1 MVRLFSLARLT
12 MVTVVA
18 VLALSAFDRGVVFAS
33 SLAEL
38 VSLSGTVQDPDG
50 RAVANAAVVARHLG
64 TNVTAASVT
73 DQNGA
78 FAFKDLPSG
87 RYVIEVTA
95 NGFAINTRNNV
106 DVTAGKAA
114 SLTFTLAVGAINEQV
129 DVSVTLPGAARV
141 APSQGSLEA
150 RSAQSSI
157 SDQYVRDFTAP
168 VSDFSQVI
176 QMAPGTFSYSANGP
190 GLSDTKTFFRG
201 FKDGY
206 YSMTFD
212 GIPFN
217 DTNDPT
223 HHSHVFFPSQF
234 VGGTVLERSPGS
246 AAAIGP
252 STFGGS
258 VNLLSRHFDQD
269 MHAGLTMSSSSFNT
283 KLYDFQFDSGAVGKA
298 HLFVDAHD
306 MTSDGYQTYNDQKRK
321 GISAKLL
328 YAVSPKT
335 SVTAFTGVI
344 RYKSHAPNQKGSTR
358 AQIAQYGDRYLNS
371 SNPADPNY
379 YGYNFYDVPTDFEYV
394 GLRTDLGHGWVI
406 DNKVYTLYYY
416 NKQNY
421 NSTTAI
427 SATSA
432 TDKLNS
438 YRKYGNLLPL
448 TQTSQYGVFRAGLWY
463 EYAKTDRYQTPA
475 DPRTWVDAALPNFH
489 EKFNTTTTQPYA
501 EYQFQV
507 TSQLR
512 VTPGIKM
519 SHFKQDFTQFAD
531 NGKTVGSLNGA
542 PYIRHAASYTAWE
555 PSFDVHYMVQSNWSI
570 YGQYATG
577 NNIPPSSVFDV
588 KNAQVTVTPKP
599 IAAKTWQAGTVFKH
613 QSVTLDVDVFQTK
626 FDNDY
631 SSTTDASG
639 NTTYFSAGRATSK
652 GVEAEATVALG
663 AGFYVYGNATKGSS
677 KYDDLGQWLQN
688 TPKDTETLGLT
699 YSNHNLSLGYFSKRV
714 GQMFNDNGAV
724 HEAITIDPVVMS
736 NLFVN
741 YTLRGSAWLNR
752 SKIKLGINNLSNTH
766 AITGV
771 SAASSKSN
779 LPAAGDVLTLVS
791 GRSVSL
797 AITFDLTRK

>member
-1 MVRLFSLARLT
+1 MTGVSTAARWIAAAALVVIGIAAPT
-12 MVTVVA
+12 TVAAARVDETA
-18 VLALSAFDRGVVFAS
+18 
-33 SLAEL
+33 
-38 VSLSGTVQDPDG
+38 SLSGVVQDPDG
-50 RAVANAAVVARHLG
+50 RAVANAAVVARQMLTG
-64 TNVTAASVT
+64 VSTASVT
-73 DQNGA
+73 DEKGTFSIA
-78 FAFKDLPSG
+78 GLAPG
-87 RYVIEVTA
+87 RYVVEVTA

-106 DVTAGKAA
+106 DLTAGKT
-114 SLTFTLAVGAINEQV
+114 STLTFTLAVGAINEQV
-129 DVSVTLPGAARV
+129 DVSVTLPGAARM

-157 SDQYVRDFTAP
+157 SDAYVRDFTAP

-258 VNLLSRHFDQD
+258 INLLSRRFDQN
-269 MHAGLTMSSSSFNT
+269 MHAGLTVSSSSFNT
-283 KLYDFQFDSGAVGKA
+283 KLYDFQFDSGAMGKA
-298 HLFVDAHD
+298 HLFIDAHD
-306 MTSDGYQTYNDQKRK
+306 MSSDGYQTYDYQKRK
-321 GISAKLL
+321 GFSAKFL
-328 YAVSPKT
+328 YAVSPTT
-335 SVTAFTGVI
+335 SLTAFTGVI
-344 RYKSHAPNQKGSTR
+344 RYKSNAPNQKGSTR
-358 AQIAQYGDRYLNS
+358 GQIAQFGDNYLNS
-371 SNPADPNY
+371 NNPADPNY

-394 GLRTDLGHGWVI
+394 GFRTDLGHGWVI

-448 TQTSQYGVFRAGLWY
+448 TQTSRFGQLRMGLWY
-463 EYAKTDRYQTPA
+463 EYAKTDRYQIPS

-489 EKFNTTTTQPYA
+489 EKFNTTTIQPYI
-501 EYQFQV
+501 EYEFQV
-507 TSQLR
+507 TPSLKI
-512 VTPGIKM
+512 TPGYKM
-519 SHFKQDFTQFAD
+519 AYYKQDFRQFAD

-542 PYIRHAASYTAWE
+542 PYIDHAASYKAYQ
-555 PSFDVHYMVQSNWSI
+555 PSFDVHYLIQNNWSI

-577 NNIPPSSVFDV
+577 SNIPPSSVFDV
-588 KNAQVTVTPKP
+588 KNAQVAVTPKP
-599 IAAKTWQAGTVFKH
+599 IEAKTWQAGTVFK
-613 QSVTLDVDVFQTK
+613 SERVTFDLDVYTTH

-631 SSTTDASG
+631 SSTTDAQG
-639 NTTYFSAGRATSK
+639 NTTYFAAGKATTK
-652 GVEAEATVALG
+652 GVEAEATLSLG
-663 AGFYVYGNATKGSS
+663 AGFFVYGNATKGSS
-677 KYDDLGQWLQN
+677 MYDDLGQSLQN
-688 TPKDTETLGLT
+688 APKDTETVGLT
-699 YSNHNLSLGYFSKRV
+699 YSNGGWNVGFFSKRV
-714 GQMFNDNGAV
+714 GTMYNDNGSV
-724 HEAITIDPVVMS
+724 HEAITIDPVTIS
-736 NLFVN
+736 NLFIN
-741 YTLRGSAWLNR
+741 YSLKGNSLLGR
-752 SKIKLGINNLSNTH
+752 SKIKFGINNLSNTH

-771 SAASSKSN
+771 SPASSKSN
-779 LPAAGDVLTLVS
+779 LPAAGDVLTMVS

-797 AITFDLTRK
+797 AVTFDLTRK

>member
-1 MVRLFSLARLT
+1 MVRVLTQARWT
-12 MVTVVA
+12 IVA
-18 VLALSAFDRGVVFAS
+18 VILALATVGRGVSFAS
-33 SLAEL
+33 
-38 VSLSGTVQDPDG
+38 VSDDVPALGGIVQDPDG
-50 RAVANAAVVARHLG
+50 RAVANAAVVARHLL
-64 TNVTAASVT
+64 TNVSTASVT
-73 DQNGA
+73 DEKGSFA
-78 FAFKDLPSG
+78 FASLADG
-87 RYVIEVTA
+87 RYAIEVMA

-106 DVTAGKAA
+106 DIVAGKTA

-129 DVSVTLPGAARV
+129 DVSVTLPGAARM

-157 SDQYVRDFTAP
+157 SDAYVRDFTAP

-258 VNLLSRHFDQD
+258 INLLSRRFDQD
-269 MHAGLTMSSSSFNT
+269 MHAGVTVSSSSFNT
-283 KLYDFQFDSGAVGKA
+283 KLYDVQFDSGAMGKA

-306 MTSDGYQTYNDQKRK
+306 MSSDGYQTYNSQKRK
-321 GISAKLL
+321 GFSAKFL
-328 YAVSPKT
+328 YAVSPTT
-335 SVTAFTGVI
+335 SVTAFTGII
-344 RYKSHAPNQKGSTR
+344 RYKSNAPNQKGSTR
-358 AQIAQYGDRYLNS
+358 AQVAQFGDNYLNS
-371 SNPADPNY
+371 NNPADPNY

-394 GLRTDLGHGWVI
+394 GFRTDLGHGWVI

-448 TQTSQYGVFRAGLWY
+448 TQTSRFGVFQTGLWY
-463 EYAKTDRYQTPA
+463 EYAKTDRYQTPS
-475 DPRTWVDAALPNFH
+475 DPRTWVNAALPNFH
-489 EKFNTTTTQPYA
+489 EKFNTTTVQPYA
-501 EYQFQV
+501 EFQFQV
-507 TSQLR
+507 TPQLR

-519 SHFKQDFTQFAD
+519 SYFKQDFTQFAD
-531 NGKTVGSLNGA
+531 NGKTVGNLNGA
-542 PYIRHAASYTAWE
+542 PYIQHAASYRAWE
-555 PSFDVHYMVQSNWSI
+555 PSFDVHYLLQPNWSI

-588 KNAQVTVTPKP
+588 KNAAVTVTPKP
-599 IAAKTWQAGTVFKH
+599 IAAKTWQAGTVFKS
-613 QSVTLDVDVFQTK
+613 QYVTFDLDVFQTK

-631 SSTTDASG
+631 SSTTDAAG
-639 NTTYFSAGRATSK
+639 NTSYFSAGRATSK
-652 GVEAEATVALG
+652 GIEAEATVALG
-663 AGFYVYGNATKGSS
+663 AGFFVYGNATTGSS

-688 TPKDTETLGLT
+688 TPKNTLTGGLT
-699 YSNHNLSLGYFSKRV
+699 YSDRNWSVGVFSKRV
-714 GQMFNDNGAV
+714 GQMYNDNGSI
-724 HEAITIDPVVMS
+724 HEAITIDPVVIS

-741 YTLRGSAWLNR
+741 YTLRGNSLLGR
-752 SKIKLGINNLSNTH
+752 SKIKFGINNLSNTH

-771 SAASSKSN
+771 SPASSKSS
-779 LPAAGDVLTLVS
+779 LPAAGDVLTMVS

-797 AITFDLTRK
+797 AITFDLMRK

>member
-1 MVRLFSLARLT
+1 MFRCVSKVRLT
-12 MVTVVA
+12 MCIVAALVILAPIGQGAAYAYTRSGDPVVT
-18 VLALSAFDRGVVFAS
+18 
-33 SLAEL
+33 
-38 VSLSGTVQDPDG
+38 GTVQDPDG
-50 RAVANAAVVARHLG
+50 RAIANAAVVLRNVL
-64 TNVTAASVT
+64 TNAVVTATT
-73 DQNGA
+73 DDKGR
-78 FAFKDLPSG
+78 FAVEALAAGKYD
-87 RYVIEVTA
+87 VEVA
-95 NGFAINTRNNV
+95 AAGFALNVRNNV
-106 DVTAGKAA
+106 VVTIGKSE

-129 DVSVTLPGAARV
+129 DVSVTLPGAARM
-141 APSQGSLEA
+141 APSQGSLSA
-150 RSAQSSI
+150 RSAQSTI

-258 VNLLSRHFDQD
+258 VNLQSRHFDQD
-269 MHAGLTMSSSSFNT
+269 LHAGLTVSASSFNT
-283 KLYDFQFDSGAVGKA
+283 KLYDFQFDSGAVGKS

-306 MTSDGYQTYNDQKRK
+306 MSSDGYQTFNSQKRK
-321 GISAKLL
+321 GFSAKYLL
-328 YAVSPKT
+328 AISPTT
-335 SVTAFTGVI
+335 SLTAFTGVI
-344 RYKSHAPNQKGSTR
+344 RYKSNAPNQKGSTR
-358 AQIAQYGDRYLNS
+358 AQIAANGDNYLNS

-394 GLRTDLGHGWVI
+394 GFRTDLGHGWVV

-438 YRKYGNLLPL
+438 YRKYGNLLPIS
-448 TQTSQYGVFRAGLWY
+448 QTSRFGIFRTGLWY
-463 EYAKTDRYQTPA
+463 EYAKTDRYQTPS

-489 EKFNTTTTQPYA
+489 EKFNTTTIQPYA
-501 EYQFQV
+501 EYQFEL
-507 TSQLR
+507 TSRLR

-531 NGKTVGSLNGA
+531 NGKTVGNLNGA
-542 PYIRHAASYTAWE
+542 PFIRHAASYNAWE
-555 PSFDVHYMVQSNWSI
+555 PSFDVHYLARANWSM

-599 IAAKTWQAGTVFKH
+599 IAAKTWQTGTTFKSH
-613 QSVTLDVDVFQTK
+613 RLTFDLDVFQTK

-631 SSTTDASG
+631 ASTTDASG
-639 NTTYFSAGRATSK
+639 NISYFSAGSATSQ
-652 GVEAEATVALG
+652 GVETEATLNVG
-663 AGFYVYGNATKGSS
+663 GGVFVYGNATKGSS
-677 KYDDLGQWLQN
+677 KYDDTKQWLQN

-699 YSNHNLSLGYFSKRV
+699 YGDRNWSIGYFAKRV
-714 GQMFNDNGAV
+714 GQMFNDNGAL
-724 HEAITIDPVVMS
+724 HEAITIDPVVIS
-736 NLFVN
+736 NVFVN
-741 YTLRGSAWLNR
+741 FSLKGNSLLGR
-752 SKIKLGINNLSNTH
+752 SKIKAGINNLSNTH
-766 AITGV
+766 AITAV
-771 SAASSKSN
+771 SAASAKSN
-779 LPAAGDVLTLVS
+779 LPAPGDVLTMVS
-791 GRSVSL
+791 GRSMSIAV
-797 AITFDLTRK
+797 TFDLTRK

>member
-1 MVRLFSLARLT
+1 MFRVFAPARWVMLVALF
-12 MVTVVA
+12 VC
-18 VLALSAFDRGVVFAS
+18 VLAGRGVAFAH
-33 SLAEL
+33 LLTDETAT
-38 VSLSGTVQDPDG
+38 LSGIVQDPDG
-50 RAVANAAVVARHLG
+50 RAVANAAVVARNLV
-64 TNVTAASVT
+64 TNVSTAGVT
-73 DQNGA
+73 DETGHFTIA
-78 FAFKDLPSG
+78 SLAAG
-87 RYVIEVTA
+87 RYVVEVTA
-95 NGFAINTRNNV
+95 NGFAINTRNNIDLAV
-106 DVTAGKAA
+106 GKT
-114 SLTFTLAVGAINEQV
+114 SSVTFTLAVGAINEQV
-129 DVSVTLPGAARV
+129 DVSVTLPGAARM

-157 SDQYVRDFTAP
+157 SDTYVRDFTAP

-234 VGGTVLERSPGS
+234 IGGTVLERSPGS

-258 VNLLSRHFDQD
+258 VNLQSRHFDQD
-269 MHAGLTMSSSSFNT
+269 LHAGLTMSSSSFNT
-283 KLYDFQFDSGAVGKA
+283 KLYDFQFDSGAIGKA

-306 MTSDGYQTYNDQKRK
+306 MSSDGYQTYDYQKRK
-321 GISAKLL
+321 GFSAKLL
-328 YAVSPKT
+328 YAVSPTT

-344 RYKSHAPNQKGSTR
+344 RYKSNAPNQKGATR
-358 AQIAQYGDRYLNS
+358 AQIAQFGDNYLNS
-371 SNPADPNY
+371 NNPADPNY

-394 GLRTDLGHGWVI
+394 GFRTDLGHGWVI

-448 TQTSQYGVFRAGLWY
+448 TQTSRFGVFRTGLWY
-463 EYAKTDRYQTPA
+463 EYAKTDRYQIPS
-475 DPRTWVDAALPNFH
+475 DPRTWIDAALPNFH
-489 EKFNTTTTQPYA
+489 EKFNTTTVQPYA
-501 EYQFQV
+501 EYQFQL
-507 TSQLR
+507 TPQLR

-519 SHFKQDFTQFAD
+519 SYFKQDFTQFAD
-531 NGKTVGSLNGA
+531 NGKTVGNLNGA
-542 PYIRHAASYTAWE
+542 PYIQHAASYTAWE
-555 PSFDVHYMVQSNWSI
+555 PSFDVHYLAMANWSF

-577 NNIPPSSVFDV
+577 NNIPPSSTFDV

-599 IAAKTWQAGTVFKH
+599 IEAKTWQAGTVFKS
-613 QSVTLDVDVFQTK
+613 QYLTLDLDVFQTK

-639 NTTYFSAGRATSK
+639 NTTYFSAGKSTSK
-652 GVEAEATVALG
+652 GVEAEATLALG
-663 AGFYVYGNATKGSS
+663 GGFFVYGNATKGSS

-688 TPKDTETLGLT
+688 TPSDTETLGLT
-699 YSNHNLSLGYFSKRV
+699 YSNHNLSIGYFSKRV
-714 GQMFNDNGAV
+714 GQMFNDNGSV
-724 HEAITIDPVVMS
+724 HEAITIDPVTIS
-736 NLFVN
+736 NVFVN
-741 YTLRGSAWLNR
+741 YTFRGNSLLSR
-752 SKIKLGINNLSNTH
+752 SKLKFGINNLSNTH

-771 SAASSKSN
+771 SPASSKSN
-779 LPAAGDVLTLVS
+779 LPAAGDVLTMMS

-797 AITFDLTRK
+797 AITFDLTKK